1 MRKVLHIIPGYG
13 GGISSIVRNLALH
26 STGDIK
32 NDVAGFSAY
41 PVFFLDEMK
50 NKGNST
56 FVLPPVHR
64 GSIWK
69 SICAY
74 KKILDE
80 GHYDLV
86 HIHVRE
92 NQFLY
97 FAVLSKLFGVKRI
110 VAHAHIADSER
121 MSSRFYRTMLHFWR
135 WCTCLLA
142 TDLASCSRMATEFV
156 FGKGILEKR
165 NVMHIPNGVEIEKY
179 RVDVSDY
186 KRELMNEIGSDGNEL
201 IIGNVGY
208 LGYQK
213 NHPFMIAIAENLKKR
228 GIRFKMLFVGHGWA
242 EKELKMLVEEKGLTN
257 EICFLGRRD
266 NIHYL
271 YKCFDLALLPSF
283 FEGLPTVAV
292 ESQAAGVQMLLS
304 DTITKEVD
312 LDLGLLN
319 YYSLDNDVDAWVK
332 RLLELRKTVAVE
344 RRDIEKR
351 FRERNFTSD
360 SAADL
365 YGMFV
370 RGDLLDYTLGTAI
383 EKKQVGEMK
392 NE

>member
-26 STGDIK
+26 SADDIR

-41 PVFFLDEMK
+41 PDFFLDEMQK
-50 NKGNST
+50 KGNST

-69 SICAY
+69 SISTY
-74 KKILDE
+74 KKILSE

-97 FAVLSKLFGVKRI
+97 FAVLSRLFGVKRI

-121 MSSRFYRTMLHFWR
+121 MSSHFYRTMLHFWR
-135 WCTCLLA
+135 LCARLLA
-142 TDLASCSRMATEFV
+142 TDLASCSRMASLFV

-186 KRELMNEIGSDGNEL
+186 KHKLMNEIGSDGTEL

-213 NHPFMIAIAENLKKR
+213 NHPFMIAIAQNLKKR

-242 EKELKMLVEEKGLTN
+242 EKELKMLVEEKGLTK

-292 ESQAAGVQMLLS
+292 ESQAAGVPMLLS

-319 YYSLDNDVDAWVK
+319 YDSLDNGVDEWVD
-332 RLLELRKTVAVE
+332 RLLELRQTAAVE
-344 RRDIEKR
+344 RHDIERR
-351 FRERNFTSD
+351 FRERNFTSE
-360 SAADL
+360 SVADL

-370 RGDLLDYTLGTAI
+370 HGDLLDYTLGTAI
-383 EKKQVGEMK
+383 EKTK
-392 NE
+392 